1 MDGNLVDEAFDS
13 AARGGHGGLLVVA
26 GGVRGVG
33 VGDTYPHEFGMVM
46 VFQKGVFL
54 DEEFGA
60 VKVLCLL
67 DGRRSH
73 NSIEGDGGGSR

>member
-13 AARGGHGGLLVVA
+13 AACGGHGRLVLVVA

-33 VGDTYPHEFGMVM
+33 VGDAYSHEFGMVM
-46 VFQKGVFL
+46 ALQKGVFF

-60 VKVLCLL
+60 VEVFCLL
-67 DGRRSH
+67 DGR
-73 NSIEGDGGGSR
+73 